1 MSATRR
7 KAPRN
12 VKGAYGQAEF
22 NVHCRVNP
30 SLQALAPI
38 PKKSK
43 GRKPTT
49 TDKSLQQAIALGQTQ
64 VQWVLAHRA
73 QVAALRHD
81 VVKGK
86 LRSRPGSQPKRAKDA
101 PLAAHSRGVLVA
113 EGDSWFDYPFHDVLK
128 ELDDRCGWDIEQVA
142 HAGDTVE
149 SMAYSGGQLDDFVR
163 AIERVVRRG
172 QRPHAILL
180 SGGGND
186 VAGEWFG
193 MLLNHRNS
201 PVAGLNAGV
210 VSGVLEQRT
219 RTAYATILSRVTAA
233 CERMLGARVPILLH
247 GYDYPVPDG
256 RGLLGGWGP
265 LPGPWLEPG
274 FRQKG
279 FDALPERIAIAG
291 QLIDHFY
298 AMLQSIVTDT
308 SFRHAQVVDLRG
320 VLSTQ
325 LANDRYQD
333 WWGNEL
339 HPTERGFAKV
349 ARRFDSYL

>member
-1 MSATRR
+1 MSTTRR
-7 KAPRN
+7 KSPRRPQT
-12 VKGAYGQAEF
+12 AYGQAGF
-22 NVHCRVNP
+22 NLHCRVNP
-30 SLQALAPI
+30 SLPPSGPVPKKGKSRAPI
-38 PKKSK
+38 SA
-43 GRKPTT
+43 
-49 TDKSLQQAIALGQTQ
+49 DKSIRQAIELGRTQ
-64 VQWVLAHRA
+64 VQWVLVHRE
-73 QVAALRHD
+73 QVLEQRRD
-81 VVKGK
+81 IVKHRM
-86 LRSRPGSQPKRAKDA
+86 RSRRSTAPKQAKDA
-101 PLAAHSRGVLVA
+101 PVAAHSRGVLVA

-128 ELDDRCGWDIEQVA
+128 ELDDGCGWDIEQVA
-142 HAGDTVE
+142 QAGDTVE
-149 SMAYSGGQLDDFVR
+149 NMAYSGGELVDFVR

-201 PVAGLNAGV
+201 PGSGLNAGV

-219 RTAYATILSRVTAA
+219 RAAYATILSRVTMA
-233 CERMLGARVPILLH
+233 CEQMLGARVPILLH

-274 FRQKG
+274 FREKG
-279 FDALPERIAIAG
+279 FDDLQERIAIASE
-291 QLIDHFY
+291 LIDRFY
-298 AMLQSIVTDT
+298 AMLQSIVTDAI
-308 SFRHAQVVDLRG
+308 FRHAQIIDLRN

-325 LANDRYQD
+325 LDAARYKE

-339 HPTERGFAKV
+339 HPTERGFRKV
-349 ARRFDSYL
+349 AHEFDSRL